1 MFPKNEDSLNIR
13 MSSPCRHLKS
23 LGLFRRRA
31 QSDVLDVTLFLQ
43 EQLNQHG
50 MLHGYKFMHSKCI
63 QTGLVVTRSS
73 GQDAAPSQ
81 FFTIPRSFLIV
92 ARSRSHNYDVF

>member
-1 MFPKNEDSLNIR
+1 MFPENVDGLNTS
-13 MSSPCRHLKS
+13 MSSLRRHLES

-50 MLHGYKFMHSKCI
+50 TLHGYKFMHSKCI

-73 GQDAAPSQ
+73 GQYVAPFQ
-81 FFTIPRSFLIV
+81 FFRIPRSFLIIMTSYNEV
-92 ARSRSHNYDVF
+92 SF

>member
-1 MFPKNEDSLNIR
+1 MFPKNADGLNIS
-13 MSSPCRHLKS
+13 MSSLCRHLKS

-63 QTGLVVTRSS
+63 QTGLLVTRSS
-73 GQDAAPSQ
+73 GQYVAPSQ
-81 FFTIPRSFLIV
+81 FFHSSDIFSHSYKIPTS
-92 ARSRSHNYDVF
+92 